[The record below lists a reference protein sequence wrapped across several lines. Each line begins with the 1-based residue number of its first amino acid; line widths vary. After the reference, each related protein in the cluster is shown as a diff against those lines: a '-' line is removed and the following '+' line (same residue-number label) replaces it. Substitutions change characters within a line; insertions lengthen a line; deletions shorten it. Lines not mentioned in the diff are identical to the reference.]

1 MRCFGNPLRK
11 RFQPRG
17 RGANLSQRGEGSCL
31 QLGCSEITIIT
42 MKTATFHEDV
52 LYRGRGQRPNKRWQ
66 GGGACPVRTA
76 HGSGRDRSF
85 QRAPRAKSF
94 GSALILVLSE
104 VMRAPL
110 RRNAFFSKDS
120 EKSAAGE
127 FAILEGRRARNIV
140 SPTLVGIP
148 NFYNELDNFFTGR
161 SSVLARP
168 GLECSGIPNFYNE
181 KCVRPFRPKSV
192 INVTRLHV
200 TCLPSC
206 GLHPKAATRS

>member
-1 MRCFGNPLRK
+1 MRCCGNSLRK

-42 MKTATFHEDV
+42 MKTVTFHEDV

-76 HGSGRDRSF
+76 HGSGRHRSF

-94 GSALILVLSE
+94 GSAFILVLSE

-110 RRNAFFSKDS
+110 RRNAFIFQRFGKVC
-120 EKSAAGE
+120 
-127 FAILEGRRARNIV
+127 GRRVCNPGGPAREKN
-140 SPTLVGIP
+140 SLVDACR
-148 NFYNELDNFFTGR
+148 NSQFL
-161 SSVLARP
+161 
-168 GLECSGIPNFYNE
+168 
-181 KCVRPFRPKSV
+181 
-192 INVTRLHV
+192 
-200 TCLPSC
+200 
-206 GLHPKAATRS
+206 

>member
-1 MRCFGNPLRK
+1 MSLSALSDHPPENGAPLCSEMRCFGNPLRK

-110 RRNAFFSKDS
+110 RRNAFFLKIR
-120 EKSAAGE
+120 KSLRPASLQSWRAG
-127 FAILEGRRARNIV
+127 ARE
-140 SPTLVGIP
+140 T
-148 NFYNELDNFFTGR
+148 
-161 SSVLARP
+161 
-168 GLECSGIPNFYNE
+168 
-181 KCVRPFRPKSV
+181 
-192 INVTRLHV
+192 
-200 TCLPSC
+200 
-206 GLHPKAATRS
+206 